1 MVLFF
6 VNYILVEKNIFNN
19 NECDEIIEMYKDN
32 CIEAKHKYLG
42 YLYKDINDFK
52 YIKKLHGVIEKYK
65 KKFKEIN
72 LTASK
77 WKLNNI
83 RFKHFKPGN
92 SFNSWHSEH
101 NLTFPN
107 RLLSIQ
113 VYLSN
118 HNCGTEFFN
127 GNIIMSELG
136 KVVLFPAYFTHTHRG
151 QSCPDNQ
158 DRYLLT
164 GYLEFN
170 EKGDLE

>member
-1 MVLFF
+1 MS
-6 VNYILVEKNIFNN
+6 NYILILKNVFNKD
-19 NECDEIIEMYKDN
+19 ECNEIIDMYKN
-32 CIEAKHKYLG
+32 SCIEPKNKYLG
-42 YLYKDINDFK
+42 YLYKDINNFK
-52 YIKKLHGVIEKYK
+52 YIQKLFKIIDKYK
-65 KKFKEIN
+65 QQFEEIN

-83 RFKHFKPGN
+83 RFKHFKSGT

-101 NLTFPN
+101 NLTYPN

-113 VYLSN
+113 VYLSD

-127 GNIIMSELG
+127 GKVVKSEIG
-136 KVVLFPAYFTHTHRG
+136 KVILFPAYFTHTHRG
-151 QSCPDNQ
+151 QVCPDNK
-158 DRYLLT
+158 DRFLLT